1 VLPALHLFAAAASAI
16 GGVGAP
22 VGIVSR
28 ISGHRVSQRIIGH
41 FVLENLGWICPIGTA
56 PLRSRAWTLDQRV
69 IELTRILIVEHKAIA
84 TIAAGSTALL
94 AALTTLATLPVTL
107 ATPTTLTRSA
117 ATTILHAV
125 IVGRGPVIINGHS
138 ARAVS
143 RNSDKAGR

>member
-1 VLPALHLFAAAASAI
+1 MLPALHLFTAAASAI

-22 VGIVSR
+22 VGIVSG

-41 FVLENLGWICPIGTA
+41 FVLENLGWICPICTA

-69 IELTRILIVEHKAIA
+69 IELTRILIIEHKAIA

-94 AALTTLATLPVTL
+94 AALTTL
-107 ATPTTLTRSA
+107 TTLTTLALTTPVRPA

-125 IVGRGPVIINGHS
+125 IVGRGPIIINGHS

>member
-1 VLPALHLFAAAASAI
+1 VLAVLPALHLFATAASAI

-41 FVLENLGWICPIGTA
+41 FVLENLGWIGTIGTA
-56 PLRSRAWTLDQRV
+56 PLRSRAWPLDQRV
-69 IELTRILIVEHKAIA
+69 IELTRVLVVKHKAIA
-84 TIAAGSTALL
+84 TIATGSTALL
-94 AALTTLATLPVTL
+94 TTLPTLATLTLPVRT
-107 ATPTTLTRSA
+107 AASA
-117 ATTILHAV
+117 ILHTV
-125 IVGRGPVIINGHS
+125 IISGSPVIIDGNS